1 MSSTPP
7 AAGASQASCCSRWSR
22 MPSSMAGA
30 TRAST
35 SISTSAPRATRCT
48 SRSRTP
54 ARLKMVWARAGA
66 GRVSAW
72 RTSSAGSICT
82 IPVATRSPWATA
94 KTGWWPRSRWR
105 ANRAPGPDRR
115 RRASGPPGHAS
126 AAGGAPR
133 CRNRRR
139 SGRRGAGPAGDR
151 AYPAAGDLPRHRSGR
166 RRWLRLAGGVGQAA
180 GRGVRHGLCRAC
192 GRGLRRERGRLP
204 AEARRSGAAGRIA
217 DARRAPARPWRG
229 AGSHRPRRDCA
240 AHAQAH
246 AARPDRRDRGGARRR
261 RFHACLRRRPAGAD
275 DLAHPGPFRDPAAVA
290 AVPAARPLADRQS
303 RPPAPGRDAVARDG
317 AHPAA
322 GHGRGVDPGP
332 RRFGSPARRVGWRRL
347 KARRNTALR
356 DRKFDSSRPGCN
368 DPRNKRRKSGMAVDW
383 ASSTVEAGG
392 TKLHVKRAGQGRPL
406 LVLHHETGT
415 LGDLPFYDAL
425 AANHAVIVPHHPG
438 YSRSERPD
446 WMRSVRDIAVIYRG
460 LLSELKV
467 AKPAL
472 VGLGFGGWIAAEM
485 ATMAPADLSHLVL
498 VGAMGIKPPVGD
510 ILDLAVTGY
519 IDYARAAFHDQKAFD
534 RVYSAEPS
542 VDQLEMW
549 DICREMSFRIAWK
562 PYMYSQTLPHL
573 LKTMRAPALIVW
585 GDDDKVVPIS
595 AGKRYL
601 ESLPDAHL
609 EIVRSCGH
617 AVDMEQPE
625 ALAKLVINFI
635 GRE

>member
-1 MSSTPP
+1 
-7 AAGASQASCCSRWSR
+7 
-22 MPSSMAGA
+22 
-30 TRAST
+30 
-35 SISTSAPRATRCT
+35 
-48 SRSRTP
+48 
-54 ARLKMVWARAGA
+54 
-66 GRVSAW
+66 
-72 RTSSAGSICT
+72 
-82 IPVATRSPWATA
+82 
-94 KTGWWPRSRWR
+94 
-105 ANRAPGPDRR
+105 
-115 RRASGPPGHAS
+115 
-126 AAGGAPR
+126 
-133 CRNRRR
+133 
-139 SGRRGAGPAGDR
+139 
-151 AYPAAGDLPRHRSGR
+151 
-166 RRWLRLAGGVGQAA
+166 
-180 GRGVRHGLCRAC
+180 
-192 GRGLRRERGRLP
+192 
-204 AEARRSGAAGRIA
+204 
-217 DARRAPARPWRG
+217 
-229 AGSHRPRRDCA
+229 
-240 AHAQAH
+240 
-246 AARPDRRDRGGARRR
+246 
-261 RFHACLRRRPAGAD
+261 
-275 DLAHPGPFRDPAAVA
+275 
-290 AVPAARPLADRQS
+290 
-303 RPPAPGRDAVARDG
+303 
-317 AHPAA
+317 
-322 GHGRGVDPGP
+322 
-332 RRFGSPARRVGWRRL
+332 
-347 KARRNTALR
+347 
-356 DRKFDSSRPGCN
+356 
-368 DPRNKRRKSGMAVDW
+368 MAVDW

-392 TKLHVKRAGQGRPL
+392 TKLHVKRAGRGRPL

-415 LGDLPFYDAL
+415 LDNLPFYDAL
-425 AANHAVIVPHHPG
+425 AASHAVIVPHHPG

-534 RVYSAEPS
+534 RVYGAEPS

-573 LKTMRAPALIVW
+573 LKTVRTPALIVW
-585 GDDDKVVPIS
+585 GDDDKVVPVS

-625 ALAKLVINFI
+625 ALAKLVTNFI